1 MGKISVDAFI
11 REYGVAAKQ
20 KGSAMDSFIGKHI
33 ITKYIDFIKKSVIC
47 EGIVDTTCHII
58 DGDRKIVKI
67 NNANRNLFFIM
78 KLIENYTDIE
88 FANEKVVETYD
99 KLNEVGAIDVILDAI
114 PDSEY
119 SEFQNIL
126 NMKMNDFRDNEY
138 SLTAI
143 LYNFKE
149 SLSISEEVINSV
161 IEELQKQAKEE

>member
-33 ITKYIDFIKKSVIC
+33 TTKYIDFIKKSVIC

-58 DGDRKIVKI
+58 DGKKKLVKI

-114 PDSEY
+114 PDLEY

-143 LYNFKE
+143 LYNLKE

-161 IEELQKQAKEE
+161 IGELQKETNND